1 MTPSDPERPDKPSD
15 EPSESG
21 SKCPICQ
28 SVVGAEAATFPF
40 CSQRCRLVDLG
51 QWFRGSYQITRGIDE
66 ADLDES

>member
-1 MTPSDPERPDKPSD
+1 MTPSDPEPRAKPSD

-21 SKCPICQ
+21 STCPICE